1 MNVMFLELDVADPI
15 DPFNGFDIESPK
27 AVSLPLLILGV
38 GVSNVIPVETVVR
51 LKI

>member
-1 MNVMFLELDVADPI
+1 MNAKFLELDVADPI
-15 DPFNGFDIESPK
+15 VPSNGVDIESPE

-38 GVSNVIPVETVVR
+38 GVSNVILVETVVR